1 MDGSKEVESKIS
13 RDEKPHLKK
22 GSRARIISQKLTGVP
37 ALSTHAAFT
46 CGVSSTTA
54 FFKMWLLIPA
64 DLAFDLLGSVHFAS
78 D

>member
-1 MDGSKEVESKIS
+1 MLERTVKFFEGVRLPPS
-13 RDEKPHLKK
+13 LLAF
-22 GSRARIISQKLTGVP
+22 ARIISRKLTGVP

-64 DLAFDLLGSVHFAS
+64 DLAFDLLESVHFAS
-78 D
+78 G